1 MHTCDQCGKSFK
13 YPYDLNMHMRVHT
26 GERPYECEVCLKAF
40 KNKSHLKDHM
50 LSHTGERPFKCDECE
65 ESFRDSTALKG
76 HKRRHTGDLFFCGQ
90 CGKGFEQNKLLK
102 VHLKTHANGGK
113 FISCP
118 VCSTKRFRLMDRL
131 EEHIKKIHPGQTLA
145 QLEIS
150 TKNVPGVG
158 PVSCV
163 AHTTTETGSVR
174 TVARITSSKGSAT
187 VTRTEMIGAST
198 STSPSS
204 AIAYPIATSTVAQES
219 NSASKPS
226 FSLADAPRVDQPID
240 FSDLVNLWGG
250 EGDEGSLW

>member
-13 YPYDLNMHMRVHT
+13 YPYNLNEHKRVHT

-40 KNKSHLKDHM
+40 KNKAHLKDHM

-65 ESFRDSTALKG
+65 QSFKDSTALKG

-90 CGKGFEQNKLLK
+90 CGKGFEHNKLLK
-102 VHLKTHANGGK
+102 VHIKTHANGGK

-118 VCSTKRFRLMDRL
+118 VCPTKRFRLMDRL
-131 EEHIKKIHPGQTLA
+131 EEHIKKIHPGHTLA

-174 TVARITSSKGSAT
+174 TVARITSAAGTAT
-187 VTRTEMIGAST
+187 VTRTEMIGTST

-204 AIAYPIATSTVAQES
+204 AIAYPIATSTIAQES

-226 FSLADAPRVDQPID
+226 FSLADAPQVDQPID
-240 FSDLVNLWGG
+240 FSDLVNLWGS